1 MLLVIDSFLSLL
13 LYCVFNFMK
22 AEDVL
27 LLSTPLQN
35 YKSNIKITLFLFL
48 FRKMFNRHVK
58 KRHFS
63 NHYFPATFYV
73 ASTVQIALHI
83 QI

>member
-1 MLLVIDSFLSLL
+1 
-13 LYCVFNFMK
+13 MK
-22 AEDVL
+22 AEDVY

-35 YKSNIKITLFLFL
+35 FKYNKITFFLFL
-48 FRKMFNRHVK
+48 FRKMFNIHVK
-58 KRHFS
+58 KLYSS
-63 NHYFPATFYV
+63 NHYFCATFYV